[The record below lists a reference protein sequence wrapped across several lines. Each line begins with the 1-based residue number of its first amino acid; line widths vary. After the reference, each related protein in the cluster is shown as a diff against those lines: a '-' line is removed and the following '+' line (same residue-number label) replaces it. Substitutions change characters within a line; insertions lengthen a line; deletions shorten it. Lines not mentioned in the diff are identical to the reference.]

1 MNIGIIGG
9 GQLGRMLVMEG
20 RKLGFNFSVIDST
33 ADSPAGRI
41 ADRSFQYENY
51 QEFIEQS
58 DVITFEFEHIDSR
71 VLEAADLSGKLFPG
85 KNAIMLKRD
94 RADEKN
100 FLKKIGVPTADF
112 IVAEQRLELAEAVKS
127 FDESVLKSAS
137 GGYDGKGQYRLSRN
151 DPIDEIPDQKYVVEQ
166 KIDFDYEA
174 SAIFVSD
181 IRGKVIMFTPSYNLN
196 RKGILLLNRAP
207 IADPGFRSIGE
218 KIMHSLGYVGAMG
231 IEFFVVDGK
240 PMVNEIAPR
249 VHNTGHHTLMGSTIS
264 QFEAHLRAITG
275 LPLNEPE
282 LLSPS
287 GIVNLIG
294 RDIDSTTRSEILSI
308 PGTVIYW
315 YCKDSTRIGR
325 KMGHV
330 NVAALD
336 EENLKNRME
345 RVMEAF
351 YGEDPEKYL

>member
-1 MNIGIIGG
+1 MNVGIIGG

-20 RKLGFNFSVIDST
+20 RKLGFNFSVIDSN
-33 ADSPAGRI
+33 ANSPAGRI
-41 ADRSFQYENY
+41 SDSSYSYDQYRD
-51 QEFIEQS
+51 FIGQS
-58 DVITFEFEHIDSR
+58 EVITFEFEHIDSR
-71 VLEAADLSGKLFPG
+71 VLEAAESSGKLFPG
-85 KNAIMLKRD
+85 KNSIMLKRD

-100 FLKKIGVPTADF
+100 FLKGIGVPTAEF
-112 IVAEQRLELAEAVKS
+112 MVTETRQELSEAVKS
-127 FDESVLKSAS
+127 FDHSVLKSAS
-137 GGYDGKGQYRLSRN
+137 GGYDGKGQYRLKRN
-151 DPIDEIPDQKYVVEQ
+151 DKLDGVPDQKYVVEQ

-181 IRGKVIMFTPSYNLN
+181 RKGKVVMFTPSYNLN

-207 IADPGFRSIGE
+207 ISDPGFRDIGE
-218 KIMHSLGYVGAMG
+218 RIIRSLGYVGAMG

-249 VHNTGHHTLMGSTIS
+249 VHNTGHHTLLGSTMS

-275 LPLNEPE
+275 LPINEPE

-294 RDIDSTTRSEILSI
+294 KDLDSATRSEILSI

-315 YCKDSTRIGR
+315 YCKDSARKGR
-325 KMGHV
+325 KLGHV
-330 NVAALD
+330 NIASHD
-336 EENLKNRME
+336 EASLKKRMDLVT
-345 RVMEAF
+345 RAY
-351 YGEDPEKYL
+351 YGDDPDKYL